1 HRNLPLSRGAEID
14 RDVAEGG
21 AAAVGEFDNHHLL
34 SSYDE
39 GDLRYQTLRTTEG
52 RGQAWSRM
60 ESVDSCH
67 GEVAVDDTSPNRVAQ
82 TADEYFAGRG
92 RGKRRS
98 RSGSGVML
106 SSCPAEVLA
115 AEIMPTP
122 GIEPATTS
130 VTTPAKG
137 CILPSENESI
147 HSEPPVALASG
158 DPPYQMM
165 VDGLSSS
172 SSSIPPATVA
182 PAAPLVAFK
191 PFIGDASAESSP
203 TQQPQPTSLD
213 YMAPLEATLMRQQAA
228 AGRRGALMRGR
239 SILERFNLVEES
251 DEEGSDAEDEV
262 NLPPDAVQTVV
273 GGVAQL
279 GASQPSGIDALARLQ
294 MSMMNQHRKKKEKG
308 RIYSHRTILERL
320 NLLEESDDD
329 EGGLDSANISSS
341 SPSPDLSTS
350 SAESSSA
357 EDHRL
362 RRSNMLATTEVAS
375 SSMVHTTELDTP
387 RADLKEMG
395 NRRKRRRA
403 ERHSLARLRVRP
415 PLDPQETAHEIFPRI
430 FLGGHIVARNRE
442 LLRKYNITSV
452 VCCCTIT
459 EYPEDIFFTSD
470 GIDYYRV
477 DVEDMSCEPIDWF
490 WDEAH
495 EHMDKTLRPYME
507 QDTSPSSSLSSLASS
522 SGCVLIH
529 CRSGVSRSASTLL
542 SYLVKRRGLSLYH
555 ALTHVRHCRNI
566 RPNCGFFEKLQELEI
581 SLRADGKSTVDRKM
595 YFSWYNNC
603 RDVARDEGQLEE
615 HSSAD
620 DAIDNTYSRQIDWNN
635 EPPMVDMYAREEGW
649 DY

>member
-39 GDLRYQTLRTTEG
+39 GDLRYQTLRTSEG

-147 HSEPPVALASG
+147 HSEPPVALVSG
-158 DPPYQMM
+158 DSPYQMM
-165 VDGLSSS
+165 VDGLSS

-203 TQQPQPTSLD
+203 TQPQPTSLD

-251 DEEGSDAEDEV
+251 DEDGSDAEDEV

-294 MSMMNQHRKKKEKG
+294 MSMMNQHR
-308 RIYSHRTILERL
+308 
-320 NLLEESDDD
+320 
-329 EGGLDSANISSS
+329 
-341 SPSPDLSTS
+341 
-350 SAESSSA
+350 
-357 EDHRL
+357 
-362 RRSNMLATTEVAS
+362 
-375 SSMVHTTELDTP
+375 
-387 RADLKEMG
+387 
-395 NRRKRRRA
+395 
-403 ERHSLARLRVRP
+403 
-415 PLDPQETAHEIFPRI
+415 
-430 FLGGHIVARNRE
+430 
-442 LLRKYNITSV
+442 
-452 VCCCTIT
+452 
-459 EYPEDIFFTSD
+459 
-470 GIDYYRV
+470 
-477 DVEDMSCEPIDWF
+477 
-490 WDEAH
+490 
-495 EHMDKTLRPYME
+495 
-507 QDTSPSSSLSSLASS
+507 
-522 SGCVLIH
+522 
-529 CRSGVSRSASTLL
+529 
-542 SYLVKRRGLSLYH
+542 
-555 ALTHVRHCRNI
+555 
-566 RPNCGFFEKLQELEI
+566 
-581 SLRADGKSTVDRKM
+581 
-595 YFSWYNNC
+595 
-603 RDVARDEGQLEE
+603 
-615 HSSAD
+615 
-620 DAIDNTYSRQIDWNN
+620 
-635 EPPMVDMYAREEGW
+635 
-649 DY
+649 